1 MRWERTLTVVGVH
14 AEGEYGKVIT
24 GGVVDVPG
32 KTMFD
37 KMLYLRDHQD
47 GLRKFLLYEP
57 RGGPVHSAN
66 LVLPSNH
73 PRAALGYVIMES
85 EEYPAMSGS
94 NTICTVTAILETGIL
109 PMRDPVVDLTL
120 EAPAGLIDVSCRCRD
135 GKVLQVK
142 FRNVPS
148 FVYELGVPVAV
159 EGVGTVTID
168 VAYGGMNYALVEAS
182 ALGLALTPDEAR
194 DICVLGQKIK
204 AAAKAQLKIVHPENP
219 KIRDVTIAEF
229 MGPVSRRGRHLT
241 ARNTVVVSPG
251 RIDRSPCGTG
261 TSARLAVMSA
271 RKQIRPGE
279 VFDHESIIGTHFLS
293 EIVGTGRVGSKPAVV
308 TTVAG
313 RAWITSIGQYGYDP
327 DDPFPQGYTLSD
339 TWLRAI
345 S

>member
-1 MRWERTLTVVGVH
+1 MRWKRTLTVVGVH
-14 AEGEYGKVIT
+14 AEGEYGKVVT

-37 KMLYLRDHQD
+37 KMLYLRDHED

-57 RGGPVHSAN
+57 RGAAVHSAN
-66 LVLPSNH
+66 LLLPSNH
-73 PRAALGYVIMES
+73 PKAALGYVIMES

-109 PMRDPVVDLTL
+109 PMRGSKVDLTL
-120 EAPAGLIDVSCRCRD
+120 EAPAGLIHVTCRCRE
-135 GKVLQVK
+135 GKVLQVQ

-148 FVYELGVPVAV
+148 FVYRLGVPIEV
-159 EGVGTVTID
+159 EGLGTVTID
-168 VAYGGMNYALVEAS
+168 VAYGGMNFALVGAG
-182 ALGLALTPDEAR
+182 AFDLRLAPDEAR
-194 DICVLGQKIK
+194 DICGLGQRIK
-204 AAAKAQLKIVHPENP
+204 AAANAQLKIVHPDNP
-219 KIRDVTIAEF
+219 KIRDITVTEF
-229 MGPVSRRGRHLT
+229 MGPLSRKGKRLT

-251 RIDRSPCGTG
+251 RLDRSPCGTG
-261 TSARLAVMSA
+261 TSARLAVMHA

-279 VFDHESIIGTHFLS
+279 IFDHESIIGTHFLS
-293 EIVGTGRVGSKPAVV
+293 EIVGRARVRSTPAVV